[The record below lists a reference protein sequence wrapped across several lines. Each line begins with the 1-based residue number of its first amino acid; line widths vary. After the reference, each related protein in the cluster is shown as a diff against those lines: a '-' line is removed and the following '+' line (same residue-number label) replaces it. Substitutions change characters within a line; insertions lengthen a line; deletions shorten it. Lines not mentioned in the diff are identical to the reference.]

1 MKTVIK
7 TKWEYRDNADGV
19 CELVEVPYEKYIFD
33 DEDKMRIVS
42 DYYQSREPAQQVV
55 ERYRLSGKQVLFNW
69 MDKYLHEESLS
80 LPDNQSI
87 DPMAKQ
93 SPEERIKELEKEN
106 KRLERALELEKLR
119 AKAFD
124 TMITVAE
131 DTFNIPI
138 RKKSGTKR

>member
-1 MKTVIK
+1 MKTVTK
-7 TKWEYRDNADGV
+7 TKYEWRYDENGRSRR
-19 CELVEVPYEKYIFD
+19 VEIPYEKYIFD
-33 DEDKMRIVS
+33 DEDRMRIVS
-42 DYYQSREPAQQVV
+42 EYYHGHEPAQKVV
-55 ERYRLSGKQVLFNW
+55 DRYKLSSKQVLFSW
-69 MDKYLHEESLS
+69 IDKYLHEESLS

-93 SPEERIKELEKEN
+93 SPEERIKELENEN
-106 KRLERALELEKLR
+106 KRLEKALELEKLR

>member
-1 MKTVIK
+1 MEERTQRQWRWNEAMGCHE
-7 TKWEYRDNADGV
+7 T
-19 CELVEVPYEKYIFD
+19 VEVPTGKFKFTDEDRMQIVSEYVQGHVPASVIIEKYHL
-33 DEDKMRIVS
+33 S
-42 DYYQSREPAQQVV
+42 SR
-55 ERYRLSGKQVLFNW
+55 QVLFNW
-69 MDKYLHEESLS
+69 MDKFVNEKELIS

-106 KRLERALELEKLR
+106 KRLEKALELEKLR